1 MENDFKVKF
10 INCEEKDL
18 KEIGFDKTYTKKGL
32 NKHRFKTFKIYN
44 LSCAQAN
51 IIKQTALSSGTD
63 CAVHKEVITGR
74 VELSHCILTGTVS
87 QFEKIIE
94 KLKFQPLKLSSLGKQ
109 LKSLLFDKKEPLMI
123 RDIIIEWDKKPIIMG
138 ILNITPDSFSDGG
151 LYNNTDDAI
160 NHYKEMLH
168 DGADIIDI
176 GGESTRPFSQKIT
189 VEEEISRVIPIIEK
203 IRTFDKN
210 TILSVDTRNALTA
223 KKVLEAGADMVN
235 DISALD
241 WDKEMLNVIKEKN
254 CPIILNHST
263 GSPDVMQKKTK
274 YSDVI
279 DTIYDYL
286 QDKINL
292 LIQEGIEK
300 ANIIIDPGIGFG
312 KTTEQN
318 FEIIKRIEELSTLG
332 CAILAGHSRKNFLKE
347 TINSDNLEDLDD
359 ASAIIS
365 QRLIESNVNIIRV
378 HNIKK
383 NKMLVDIEKLFI

>member
-32 NKHRFKTFKIYN
+32 NKHRFKTLKIYN
-44 LSCAQAN
+44 LTCAQAN

-63 CAVHKEVITGR
+63 CAVHREVITGR

-94 KLKFQPLKLSSLGKQ
+94 KLKCQPLKLSSLGKQ
-109 LKSLLFDKKEPLMI
+109 IKSLLFDKKEPLMI
-123 RDIIIEWDKKPIIMG
+123 RDIIIEWDKKPLIMG

-151 LYNNTDDAI
+151 LYNSIDDAI
-160 NHYKEMLH
+160 NHYKEMLQ

-189 VEEEISRVIPIIEK
+189 VEEEINRVIPIIEK

-223 KKVLEAGADMVN
+223 KKALEAGADMVN

-263 GSPDVMQKKTK
+263 GSPDIMQKKTK

-318 FEIIKRIEELSTLG
+318 FVIIKRIDELSSLG
-332 CAILAGHSRKNFLKE
+332 CAILVGHSRKNFLKE
-347 TINSDNLEDLDD
+347 TINSDNLEDLDN

-365 QRLIESNVNIIRV
+365 QKLIESNLNIIRV

-383 NKMLVDIEKLFI
+383 NKMIVDIEKSLV